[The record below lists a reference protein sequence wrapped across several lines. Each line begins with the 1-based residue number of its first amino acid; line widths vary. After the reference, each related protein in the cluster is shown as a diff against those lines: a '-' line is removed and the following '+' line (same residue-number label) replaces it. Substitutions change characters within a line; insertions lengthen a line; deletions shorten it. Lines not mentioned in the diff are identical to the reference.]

1 MSHHDEHR
9 SRKDRAI
16 SETFLG
22 ILGLMV
28 ILISILVFQF
38 LAVPRIHAYIVKYQ
52 PNETLHPEITGTPD
66 PIITA
71 MLFQVNESEMYRTV
85 EDLQKIPTRAYGT
98 PGNREAAEY
107 LERRLSAYPNLS
119 VEYQG
124 GELRNVIATLPGQ
137 DHASEEIIL
146 VGAHYDS
153 NSSDPFHAPGVT
165 DNGCGVAIT
174 MELARV
180 MSQYRFP
187 NTLKFAFWNGEE
199 SKEGEFSLGSTS
211 YSNQAKNQ
219 SLDILLYLNYDSA
232 CYDPANR
239 SVVDIMYNL
248 RSRPMAEEM
257 VRSDGL
263 YGINATLTYNLFNCV
278 DDVRPFWSAGYPA
291 IMTHSESHGYRHTP
305 EDTLDKASFPYARMN
320 ARLGMAVLAH
330 YAELVKIPSRTRFYL
345 QLTT

>member
-1 MSHHDEHR
+1 MSHEA
-9 SRKDRAI
+9 SLQELKDRLTSRTLLAV
-16 SETFLG
+16 
-22 ILGLMV
+22 LGLIC
-28 ILISILVFQF
+28 ILICASLFQF
-38 LAVPRIHAYIVKYQ
+38 AILPRLGAYLVKYQ
-52 PNETLHPEITGTPD
+52 PNETLHPEITGVPD

-71 MLFQVNESEMYRTV
+71 MLLQVNESEIFRTV
-85 EDLQKIPTRAYGT
+85 EDLQKIPTRAYGS

-137 DHASEEIIL
+137 DHVSKEIIL

-153 NSSDPFHAPGVT
+153 NSTNPFHAPGVT
-165 DNGCGVAIT
+165 DNGCGVGIV

-211 YSNQAKNQ
+211 YAHQAKNQ
-219 SLDILLYLNYDSA
+219 SLDISLYLNYDSA

-248 RSRPMAEEM
+248 ESRPMAEEM
-257 VRSDGL
+257 VRSNGL
-263 YGINATLTYNLFNCV
+263 YGMKATLTYNLFNCV

-305 EDTLDKASFPYARMN
+305 KDTLDKASFPYARKN

-330 YAELVKIPSRTRFYL
+330 YAGLVKMPS
-345 QLTT
+345 